1 MITKSNVFDILDPG
15 DRFRDGD
22 DGTSGV
28 VLAKHVPSGMA
39 WVLVDG
45 RDAPSPRHRADFAIY
60 RSKKIGKKHVLYVT
74 VNADGSGI
82 AASLPPK
89 GETLPEVVAVK
100 RVEIEEG
107 VFDA

>member
-1 MITKSNVFDILDPG
+1 MITKSNAFDILDPG
-15 DRFRDGD
+15 ARFRDGD
-22 DGTSGV
+22 DGT
-28 VLAKHVPSGMA
+28 SGMA

-60 RSKKIGKKHVLYVT
+60 RSEKIGKKHVLYVT

-82 AASLPPK
+82 TASLPPNR
-89 GETLPEVVAVK
+89 EMFPEVVAVK